1 MKKLNNIFKMI
12 SQMEKNAN
20 EVNLGAHEI
29 ELAQPTDVIKGYTA
43 QANDVVKQFDNEY
56 KQAVLKVQDIVV
68 KYNDKIGG
76 IANEFDGQVKAYEQK
91 VKELGIDYTSTPFA
105 KIAETMRKSIVGK
118 APYFKSILDKLK
130 SI

>member
-1 MKKLNNIFKMI
+1 MV
-12 SQMEKNAN
+12 SQIEKNAN
-20 EVNLGAHEI
+20 EIKLAKHEVD
-29 ELAQPTDVIKGYTA
+29 LAQPTDVIKGFTA

-76 IANEFDGQVKAYEQK
+76 IANEFDSQVKTYEQK

-118 APYFKSILDKLK
+118 APYFKTILDKLK